1 MPDPVRILLVDDHPV
16 IRAGLRAML
25 DQQPDLEVV
34 AEAADGRNAVT
45 QAGLVNPDVVLMD
58 IQMPGMDGI
67 EATRQIAA
75 LQPAPKVLILTTY
88 DTDGDILP
96 AIENGATGYLLKDT
110 PPEELYHAIR
120 QAAAGETVLAPTI
133 ASRLVTR
140 MRQPDQTLSA
150 REIQLLQFLAEGL
163 SNKEIGTSLYISEA
177 TVKTHLVHIFQ
188 KLGVDTR
195 TAAVTTAI
203 DQGLIRL
210 H

>member
-1 MPDPVRILLVDDHPV
+1 MPDPIRILLVDDHPV

-34 AEAADGRNAVT
+34 AEAADGQSAVT
-45 QAGLVNPDVVLMD
+45 QARTSEPDVVLMD
-58 IQMPGMDGI
+58 IQMPGVDGI

-75 LQPAPKVLILTTY
+75 LEPAPKVLILTTY

-110 PPEELYHAIR
+110 PPDDLYHAIR
-120 QAAAGETVLAPTI
+120 QAAAGETVLAP
-133 ASRLVTR
+133 RLVTR

>member
-1 MPDPVRILLVDDHPV
+1 MTRPVRILLVDDHPV
-16 IRAGLRAML
+16 VRAGLRAML

-34 AEAADGRNAVT
+34 AEAADGDAAVAVT
-45 QAGLVNPDVVLMD
+45 RRLQPDVVLMD
-58 IQMPGMDGI
+58 IQMPGVDGI
-67 EATRQIAA
+67 EATRLITA
-75 LQPAPKVLILTTY
+75 LDPAPRVLILTTY
-88 DTDGDILP
+88 DSDADILP

-110 PPEELYHAIR
+110 PPDDLYRAIR
-120 QAAAGETVLAPTI
+120 QAAAGETVLAPTV

-140 MRQPDQTLSA
+140 MRQPDQTLTA
-150 REIQLLQFLAEGL
+150 REIQLLQYLAEGL
-163 SNKEIGTSLYISEA
+163 SNKEIGTRLYISEA

-210 H
+210 R

>member
-1 MPDPVRILLVDDHPV
+1 MSDPIRILLVDDHPV

-34 AEAADGRNAVT
+34 AEAADGQSAVT
-45 QAGLVNPDVVLMD
+45 QARTFEPDVVLMD
-58 IQMPGMDGI
+58 IQMPGVDGI

-75 LQPAPKVLILTTY
+75 LDPAPKVLILTTY

-110 PPEELYHAIR
+110 PPDDLYHAIR

-195 TAAVTTAI
+195 TAAMTTAI

>member
-1 MPDPVRILLVDDHPV
+1 MTDGIRILLVDDHPV
-16 IRAGLRAML
+16 VRAGLRAML
-25 DQQPDLEVV
+25 DQQPDLEVI
-34 AEAADGRNAVT
+34 AEAADGHDAVA
-45 QAGLVNPDVVLMD
+45 QARRLQPEVVLMD
-58 IQMPGMDGI
+58 IQMPGSDGI
-67 EATRQIAA
+67 EATRLITA
-75 LQPAPKVLILTTY
+75 LDPAPRVLILTTY
-88 DTDGDILP
+88 DTDADILP

-110 PPEELYHAIR
+110 PPNDLYRAIR
-120 QAAAGETVLAPTI
+120 QAAAGETVLAPTV

-140 MRQPDQTLSA
+140 MRQPDQTLTA

-163 SNKEIGTSLYISEA
+163 SNKEIGTRLYISEA

>member
-1 MPDPVRILLVDDHPV
+1 MSDPIRILLVDDHPV

-34 AEAADGRNAVT
+34 AEAADGQSAVT
-45 QAGLVNPDVVLMD
+45 QARTFEPDVVLMD
-58 IQMPGMDGI
+58 IQMPGVDGI

-75 LQPAPKVLILTTY
+75 LDPAPKVLILTTY

-110 PPEELYHAIR
+110 PPDDLYHAIR

>member
-1 MPDPVRILLVDDHPV
+1 MPDPIRILLVDDHPV

-34 AEAADGRNAVT
+34 AEAADGQSAVT
-45 QAGLVNPDVVLMD
+45 QARTSEPDVVLMD
-58 IQMPGMDGI
+58 IQMPGVDGI

-75 LQPAPKVLILTTY
+75 LEPAPKVLILTTY

-110 PPEELYHAIR
+110 PPDDLYHAIR